1 MYNLSTSLRFNET
14 SLTINILDADDQNP
28 SFEFDQYKA
37 ILPESISAGVKL
49 PVSPEDVK
57 AFDKDKG
64 IKAPV
69 YYTFAGMGPDYRHF
83 EINRLT
89 SHHEYDVAVFN
100 TRKIYV
106 HRKLGIFFLPI
117 VSD

>member
-37 ILPESISAGVKL
+37 ILPEAISAGVKL

-83 EINRLT
+83 EINRFISL
-89 SHHEYDVAVFN
+89 SPYMMM
-100 TRKIYV
+100 
-106 HRKLGIFFLPI
+106 L
-117 VSD
+117 